1 MQILLYNTTGP
12 RSAQS
17 AGRALPGCGPGPPA
31 HLTAGPKWMS
41 FRTQGGEASPLT
53 RGDEWTSM
61 LGGRDE
67 PSGQPATAMSPEV
80 APKTG
85 RSDTGGAPGAARLSR
100 DDQPV
105 GPELL
110 TDAQLAE
117 RWQLSRGTLA
127 NQRSQGRGPA
137 YLKIAGRVRYRRS
150 DIETYEQAG
159 LMETQ
164 GPVDARIASRESI
177 ELLIRSAG
185 A

>member
-1 MQILLYNTTGP
+1 
-12 RSAQS
+12 
-17 AGRALPGCGPGPPA
+17 
-31 HLTAGPKWMS
+31 MS
-41 FRTQGGEASPLT
+41 LQGNRLWELSS
-53 RGDEWTSM
+53 ES
-61 LGGRDE
+61 
-67 PSGQPATAMSPEV
+67 

-85 RSDTGGAPGAARLSR
+85 RSGTGDTPKAARLNG

-137 YLKIAGRVRYRRS
+137 YLKIAGRIRYRQS

-159 LMETQ
+159 LVETQ
-164 GPVDARIASRESI
+164 QSPVDAGIASRESI

>member
-1 MQILLYNTTGP
+1 MSLQGNRLRQLSSELAPET
-12 RSAQS
+12 RR
-17 AGRALPGCGPGPPA
+17 AGMGGV
-31 HLTAGPKWMS
+31 PK
-41 FRTQGGEASPLT
+41 
-53 RGDEWTSM
+53 
-61 LGGRDE
+61 
-67 PSGQPATAMSPEV
+67 
-80 APKTG
+80 
-85 RSDTGGAPGAARLSR
+85 AARLSR

-127 NQRSQGRGPA
+127 NQRSQGRGPM

-164 GPVDARIASRESI
+164 RGPADARMTSRETI